1 MHHPTPH
8 TETIMDDTTRESRT
22 AAPTTPACR
31 LPASI
36 DPSSTVIE
44 VMQRHPGAVRVFNA
58 FGVDACCG
66 GAAPLSEAALDAN
79 VRIEVLLGALAGVI
93 GDGGDAEA
101 TT

>member
-1 MHHPTPH
+1 MH
-8 TETIMDDTTRESRT
+8 DTTRESRT
-22 AAPTTPACR
+22 AAPTTPACH

-36 DPSSTVIE
+36 DPSSTVNE
-44 VMQRHPGAVRVFNA
+44 VMQRHPVAVRVFNA

-79 VRIEVLLGALAGVI
+79 VPIEALLDALAGVI
-93 GDGGDAEA
+93 VDGGDAEA